1 MAMTKDYDP
10 RRDGPKKPTPQPLPK
25 PPMNMPGN
33 PMPKPGKQVP
43 DFRPPTK
50 NPKPTPLPVKPGSKT
65 MPNPKDAARQRAIMD
80 RLK

>member
-10 RRDGPKKPTPQPLPK
+10 RRDGPKTPAKQTPAFRPST
-25 PPMNMPGN
+25 MPGN
-33 PMPKPGKQVP
+33 PMPKPGKRVP

-65 MPNPKDAARQRAIMD
+65 MPSPKDAARQRAIMD